1 VIGPVGF
8 ALTNSRFTCSP
19 PLPDPYSSPASTSA
33 ASVSRYQASAM
44 NRFTK
49 PGPAISTRSTV
60 SPSRSP
66 SRSPSFSATARGG
79 SPSDGARSIAAFVE

>member
-1 VIGPVGF
+1 
-8 ALTNSRFTCSP
+8 
-19 PLPDPYSSPASTSA
+19 
-33 ASVSRYQASAM
+33 M

-66 SRSPSFSATARGG
+66 SRLPSFSATARGG